1 MQSLTASAVG
11 FCGGAGA
18 AKLAGPA
25 PNVITAAV
33 MTKAILCMLPPISH
47 RDDKFSVTGQA
58 SQSAHAR
65 MRPPQLAAPTFDGFG
80 SRGAS
85 QNGNGSVSPNW
96 PVLTAWL
103 VLHLAAAGIE
113 LVVTDGYRRKAI
125 HAAPKTIR
133 ASS

>member
-1 MQSLTASAVG
+1 
-11 FCGGAGA
+11 
-18 AKLAGPA
+18 
-25 PNVITAAV
+25 
-33 MTKAILCMLPPISH
+33 
-47 RDDKFSVTGQA
+47 
-58 SQSAHAR
+58 